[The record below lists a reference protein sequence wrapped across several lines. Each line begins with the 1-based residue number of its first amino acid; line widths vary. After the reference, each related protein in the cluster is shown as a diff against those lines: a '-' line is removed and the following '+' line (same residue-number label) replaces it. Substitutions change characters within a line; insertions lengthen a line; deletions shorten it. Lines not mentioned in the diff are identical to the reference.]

1 MSALCK
7 HNLGKAGKGGLA
19 ELGPER
25 TLFVAGS
32 ASDVPGA
39 GGLGMPVFWH
49 NRIGLQPRDGV
60 RPEFCEPSLARLPQI
75 VLAEG

>member
-1 MSALCK
+1 
-7 HNLGKAGKGGLA
+7 
-19 ELGPER
+19 
-25 TLFVAGS
+25 
-32 ASDVPGA
+32 VPGA

-49 NRIGLQPRDGV
+49 NRIGLPPRDGV